1 MFNQKLNDKFTSE
14 LKEYCKGKRV
24 LLVGNAASLFNHQ
37 HGDLIDSYDVVVR
50 FGKGLPNISH
60 SAHLGK
66 KTDVWFFGSLRA
78 SMFKR
83 WVNVPFQVYN
93 YMQIS
98 MYDPDCSLLNIPLC
112 VATGE
117 FQVYENFFTLGNFAE
132 HIRLI
137 TKIHDKPTKN
147 WKLAPRLSQGA
158 LGFLYFDEVINTHSQ
173 LDLIGFDFFESEIKY
188 NYKGNEKTV
197 NSWHVP
203 IPSFNSDQ
211 PHPHG
216 GSKEKEYILKR
227 ISESEGKIKLYPM
240 DTNIKQDV
248 VDMLLTA
255 FRPLIK

>member
-1 MFNQKLNDKFTSE
+1 
-14 LKEYCKGKRV
+14 
-24 LLVGNAASLFNHQ
+24 
-37 HGDLIDSYDVVVR
+37 
-50 FGKGLPNISH
+50 
-60 SAHLGK
+60 
-66 KTDVWFFGSLRA
+66 
-78 SMFKR
+78 
-83 WVNVPFQVYN
+83 
-93 YMQIS
+93 
-98 MYDPDCSLLNIPLC
+98 MYDPNCSVLNIPAC
-112 VATGE
+112 VTTGG
-117 FQVYENFFTLGNFAE
+117 FQVYENFFILGNFAE
-132 HIRLI
+132 HVRLM
-137 TKIHDKPTKN
+137 TKIYEKPTKN

-173 LDLIGFDFFESEIKY
+173 LDLIGFDFFESEINY

-240 DTNIKQDV
+240 DTKIKQDV